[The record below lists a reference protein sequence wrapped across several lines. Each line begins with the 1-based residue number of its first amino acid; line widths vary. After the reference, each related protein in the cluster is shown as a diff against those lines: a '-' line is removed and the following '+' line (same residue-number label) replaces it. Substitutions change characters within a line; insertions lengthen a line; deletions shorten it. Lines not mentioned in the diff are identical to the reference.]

1 MDEYL
6 EALADEMTEVLS
18 GLDVQIA
25 RVRTGRATPKLLES
39 VIVTVASYG
48 ASMPINELATIKAP
62 DARLL
67 VVTPWDKSTIS
78 DVERGIVQAG
88 LGLNPSNDGKLI
100 RVPVPALSSERRA
113 ELVRQVKA
121 LGEEFKVRLRH
132 IRREYNDTFKTGE
145 KDGEVTE
152 DGLHRLLNVV
162 QDVTNEHITKIDGAV
177 AKKEA
182 ELLEV

>member
-1 MDEYL
+1 
-6 EALADEMTEVLS
+6 
-18 GLDVQIA
+18 
-25 RVRTGRATPKLLES
+25 
-39 VIVTVASYG
+39 
-48 ASMPINELATIKAP
+48 
-62 DARLL
+62 
-67 VVTPWDKSTIS
+67 
-78 DVERGIVQAG
+78 VQAG

-152 DGLHRLLNVV
+152 DGLRRLLSVV
-162 QDVTNEHITKIDGAV
+162 QDATNDNITKIDGAV
-177 AKKEA
+177 AKKET